1 MEGILGTIA
10 EQLPM
15 AVLVV
20 ILIIWL
26 LTRQDKLDKA
36 NAERQDK
43 LDVAQDERRA
53 KEREFQ
59 ASEANKQR
67 LWSEDQGKKRDE
79 FQRELLGK
87 TQEFMEKLQKDQQK
101 SSTLLNESIQ
111 LLAGKTD
118 LIYQSLNQ
126 HHSFTEK
133 SISEI
138 NKWRDGTAIR
148 RKAGLED

>member
-1 MEGILGTIA
+1 MEGILATIA

-43 LDVAQDERRA
+43 LDVAQDERR
-53 KEREFQ
+53 KNEREFQ
-59 ASEANKQR
+59 ASEAEKQR
-67 LWSEDQGKKRDE
+67 LWSEEQGKKRDE

-87 TQEFMEKLQKDQQK
+87 THEFMEKLQKDQQK
-101 SSTLLNESIQ
+101 SSSLLNESIN

-118 LIYQSLNQ
+118 LIYQSLNN
-126 HHSFTEK
+126 HHNFTEK
-133 SISEI
+133 SITEI
-138 NKWRDGTAIR
+138 NKWKDGIVVH
-148 RKAGLED
+148 KKLDSEK